1 MPVLHLLAGPNASGK
16 TTFYERL
23 LYPATRLPFI
33 NADLIAKRE
42 WPGDE
47 EAHGHDASALAE
59 QARNAA
65 MEAKTSFIGETVFS
79 HASKLDLIERA
90 KAAGYSVTLHVF
102 IVPEELS
109 VVRAKL
115 RSGQGGHS
123 VPEDV
128 LRARYKRLW
137 ALIEKAIPLVDEAFV
152 YDNSSARKPFRLV
165 AQYQDGERL
174 GVANWPIWSPLA

>member
-1 MPVLHLLAGPNASGK
+1 LPVLHLLAGPNAAGK
-16 TTFYERL
+16 TTFYEHL
-23 LYPATRLPFI
+23 LYPATHLPFI

-65 MEAKTSFIGETVFS
+65 MDAKTSFIAETVFS
-79 HASKLDLIERA
+79 HASKLELIERA

-109 VVRAKL
+109 VVRARL

-123 VPEDV
+123 VPEDI
-128 LRARYKRLW
+128 LRARYRRLW
-137 ALIEKAIPLVDEAFV
+137 ALIEKAIPLVDEVFV
-152 YDNSSARKPFRLV
+152 YDNSSARKPFRTV
-165 AQYQDGERL
+165 AQYQDGERI
-174 GVANWPIWSPLA
+174 GAASWPAWSPLR

>member
-1 MPVLHLLAGPNASGK
+1 MPVLHLLAGPNAAGK

-33 NADLIAKRE
+33 NADLIARRE

-65 MEAKTSFIGETVFS
+65 MEAKTSFIAETVFS
-79 HASKLDLIERA
+79 HASKLELIERA
-90 KAAGYSVTLHVF
+90 KAAGYGVTLHVF

-137 ALIEKAIPLVDEAFV
+137 ALIEKAIPLADEVFV

-165 AQYQDGERL
+165 AQYQDGGLLRKPD
-174 GVANWPIWSPLA
+174 WPAWSPLK

>member
-23 LYPATRLPFI
+23 LYPVTRLPFI

-65 MEAKTSFIGETVFS
+65 MDARTSFIAETVFS
-79 HASKLDLIERA
+79 HASKLELIERA
-90 KAAGYSVTLHVF
+90 KAAGYGVTLHVF

-109 VVRAKL
+109 VVRARL

-128 LRARYKRLW
+128 LRARYQRLW
-137 ALIEKAIPLVDEAFV
+137 ALIEKAIPLVDEAVV
-152 YDNSSARKPFRLV
+152 YDNSSARKPFRVV
-165 AQYQDGERL
+165 AQYQDGGLL
-174 GVANWPIWSPLA
+174 GAAEWPGWSPLR

>member
-1 MPVLHLLAGPNASGK
+1 MPVLHLLAGPNAAGK
-16 TTFYERL
+16 TTFYEHL

-47 EAHGHDASALAE
+47 EAHGHEASALAA

-65 MEAKTSFIGETVFS
+65 MEAGTSFIGETVFS
-79 HASKLDLIERA
+79 HVSKLDLIERA
-90 KAAGYSVTLHVF
+90 KAAGYGVTLHVF

-109 VVRAKL
+109 VVRARL

-137 ALIEKAIPLVDEAFV
+137 ALIEKAIPLVDEAFI

-165 AQYQDGERL
+165 AQYQDGVSL
-174 GVANWPIWSPLA
+174 GAATWPSWSPLR